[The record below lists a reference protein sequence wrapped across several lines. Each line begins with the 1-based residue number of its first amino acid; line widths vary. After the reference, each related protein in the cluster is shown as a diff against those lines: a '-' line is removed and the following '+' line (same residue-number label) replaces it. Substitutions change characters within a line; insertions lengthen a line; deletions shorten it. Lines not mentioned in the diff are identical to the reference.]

1 MSSKSYDGVTQ
12 AVWQCVKANSISQNK
27 AVYDPPDGAQGTVTI
42 PTPVG
47 TVVLEF
53 ELDPTASTV
62 TYTITSKPFLVPE
75 SALWSG
81 IGDSIDGCIKSS
93 GGA

>member
-12 AVWQCVKANSISQNK
+12 AVWECVKLNSIAKN
-27 AVYDPPDGAQGTVTI
+27 AATYDPPDGTEGTVTI

-53 ELDPTASTV
+53 ALDPTASTV
-62 TYTITSKPFLVPE
+62 TYTIKSKPLLVPE
-75 SALWSG
+75 SSMWSG
-81 IGDSIDGCIKSS
+81 IGDSIDACIKS
-93 GGA
+93 GGG

>member
-62 TYTITSKPFLVPE
+62 TCALARSASE
-75 SALWSG
+75 SSASAIETG
-81 IGDSIDGCIKSS
+81 P
-93 GGA
+93 